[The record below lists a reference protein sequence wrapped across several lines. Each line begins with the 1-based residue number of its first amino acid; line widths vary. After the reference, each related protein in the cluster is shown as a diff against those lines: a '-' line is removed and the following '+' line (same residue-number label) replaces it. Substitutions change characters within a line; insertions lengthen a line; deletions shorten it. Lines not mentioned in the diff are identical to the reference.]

1 MKARGT
7 WSSLASY
14 EPTTTP
20 FGRFVSPMSVAEKI
34 DAGDPRAGELRAR
47 PGLSPRVLTDIVSF
61 VDAAMIFLSGCV
73 AHVFYFNLFAVGAW
87 QLTLTAS
94 ALGAI
99 AGLIVFRR
107 QGLYDLQRLVR
118 WWERIGRLG
127 LSWLIVFLSLAT
139 IGFLVKVAE
148 TYSRGWAL
156 TWFAIGLA
164 LLVVGRATVGFF
176 LQRSIANGQLH
187 QQIAIVG
194 SGEQAKLLVDRLT
207 ANGVLVNVV
216 GVYDCSD
223 NGSDLHPPGL
233 GGLSELIQVAQRRRI
248 DGIIIA
254 LPRSEESL
262 IWQVTERLASLPVHI
277 SLSPETFDIKI
288 GQSKD
293 QTIGSLRT
301 TVLLQPPLSDWSRII
316 KAVEDRVF
324 SAAVLVFFLPT
335 MLLIACAIKLD
346 SPGPVFFRQKRHG
359 FNHEIIPVW
368 KFSTMTVMEDGG
380 DVAQARKHDA
390 RITRVGRFLR
400 GSSLDEL
407 PQLFNVVRGEMSLVG
422 PRPHA
427 VAHNEQYGAI
437 IGSYSRRHRV
447 KPGITGWAQI
457 NGYRGEVR
465 EPSLMEKRIEYDL
478 YYIENWSLWFD
489 IKIIL
494 LTPFRGL
501 IHPNAY

>member
-1 MKARGT
+1 
-7 WSSLASY
+7 
-14 EPTTTP
+14 
-20 FGRFVSPMSVAEKI
+20 MSVAEKI
-34 DAGDPRAGELRAR
+34 DADDQHAGEVRAR

-61 VDAAMIFLSGCV
+61 VDAAMIFASGCV
-73 AHVFYFNLFAVGAW
+73 AHVFYFSFFAVGTW

-94 ALGAI
+94 AIGAI

-118 WWERIGRLG
+118 WWERVGRLG
-127 LSWLIVFLSLAT
+127 LSWLIVFLALAT

-164 LLVVGRATVGFF
+164 LLVVGRAIVAWF

-187 QQIAIVG
+187 QQIAIIG
-194 SGEQAKLLVDRLT
+194 HGEQANLLVDRLT
-207 ANGVLVNVV
+207 ANGGLVNIV
-216 GVYDCSD
+216 GVYDCGARSSGQHSPRPEAL
-223 NGSDLHPPGL
+223 N
-233 GGLSELIQVAQRRRI
+233 ELIQLAQRRRI
-248 DGIIIA
+248 DSIIIA

-262 IWQVTERLASLPVHI
+262 IWQVTEQLASLPVHI
-277 SLSPETFDIKI
+277 NLSPETFDIKI

-301 TVLLQPPLSDWSRII
+301 SVLLQPPLSDWSRII
-316 KAVEDRVF
+316 KAVEDRVL

-368 KFSTMTVMEDGG
+368 KFRTMTVMEDGS
-380 DVAQARKHDA
+380 DIAQASKHDV

-400 GSSLDEL
+400 RSSLDEL
-407 PQLFNVVRGEMSLVG
+407 PQLINVVRGEMSLVG

-427 VAHNEQYGAI
+427 IAHNEQYGAI

-465 EPSLMEKRIEYDL
+465 EPALMEKRIEFDL